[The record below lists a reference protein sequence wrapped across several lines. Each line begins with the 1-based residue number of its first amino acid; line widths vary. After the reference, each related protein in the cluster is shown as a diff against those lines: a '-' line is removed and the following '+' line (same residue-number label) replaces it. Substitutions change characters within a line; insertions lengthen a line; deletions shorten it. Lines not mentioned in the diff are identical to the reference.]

1 MCAQNAKARGKG
13 STMNTEERKTLGE
26 RVTVARKARRLT
38 QQQLADEAGVSLGVI
53 GNLENGKTVPQGAN
67 RRAIAK
73 ALGED
78 VFEDG
83 TAQAARDL
91 WPADVAVFTDVLGG
105 YLARLDP
112 DARAAQVA
120 EWMAQIVS
128 QRNTAT

>member
-1 MCAQNAKARGKG
+1 
-13 STMNTEERKTLGE
+13 MNTEERKTLGE
-26 RVTVARKARRLT
+26 KVAAVRKARRLT

-78 VFEDG
+78 VFGDG

-91 WPADVAVFTDVLGG
+91 WPVDVQVFTDVLGG
-105 YLARLDP
+105 YLASLDNE
-112 DARAAQVA
+112 ARAAQVA
-120 EWMAQIVS
+120 AWMSEIMN
-128 QRNTAT
+128 RHTPKG

>member
-1 MCAQNAKARGKG
+1 
-13 STMNTEERKTLGE
+13 MNTEERKALGE
-26 RVTVARKARRLT
+26 RVAVARKARRLT

-83 TAQAARDL
+83 TAQAARDM
-91 WPADVAVFTDVLGG
+91 WPTDVSVFTDVLGG

-112 DARAAQVA
+112 EARAEQVA
-120 EWMAQIVS
+120 EWMAQIVN
-128 QRNTAT
+128 QRNATT